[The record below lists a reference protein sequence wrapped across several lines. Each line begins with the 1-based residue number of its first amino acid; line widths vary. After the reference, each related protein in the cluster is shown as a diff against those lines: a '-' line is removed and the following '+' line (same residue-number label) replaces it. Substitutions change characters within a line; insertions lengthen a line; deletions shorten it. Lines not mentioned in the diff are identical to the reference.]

1 MMCTSKETFLLLL
14 LFFHFNCYLVK
25 NSKTFKPWSTNQT
38 FLVFTLKIFFLF
50 KYRNLEN
57 LCRCDATTR
66 AEKKIRSMKMR
77 MFFSF
82 AKFFLQ
88 SHRFD
93 ILPLENNEK
102 PCKLMHFWVGFLP
115 CLIKWFQL
123 CYLTRKKIWCRIS

>member
-1 MMCTSKETFLLLL
+1 MYLKCTSLGKKLWSNKMILTCPEHFSRQSSYDVCTSKETFLLLL

-66 AEKKIRSMKMR
+66 PKKKEIRSMKMR
-77 MFFSF
+77 TF
-82 AKFFLQ
+82 FFLCE
-88 SHRFD
+88 FFF
-93 ILPLENNEK
+93 
-102 PCKLMHFWVGFLP
+102 CA
-115 CLIKWFQL
+115 
-123 CYLTRKKIWCRIS
+123 ISSF